1 MQKKV
6 VGDAE
11 QPSVGEI
18 EVPITGDS
26 KSDVMTS
33 DSLMN
38 MLMGGN

>member
-6 VGDAE
+6 AGDAVNT
-11 QPSVGEI
+11 PVGEI

-26 KSDVMTS
+26 KADMMTS
-33 DSLMN
+33 DSFMN